1 MGISSDLHLKQRSP
15 LLDGLTER
23 LVTALSIT
31 GMMTSAQICKLERI
45 GLRKTKCFCF
55 IFCLFNRELCL
66 YLLIFLPQA
75 LEITIKSTV

>member
-1 MGISSDLHLKQRSP
+1 M
-15 LLDGLTER
+15 LLTFAQPNPKL
-23 LVTALSIT
+23 LNMSIT